1 MTSLVLFKSLAA
13 LIILLTSL
21 LAGLAPLRKAR
32 ANPEHRWLELGEA
45 LGGGVF
51 LGIGLFHMLPD
62 AEEAFRNAYGSSA
75 SSYPYAELLCAF
87 GFVLLLFLEKF
98 VLQFTRDKHADHHNH
113 NHQPSATVIPYLLPL
128 VLSVHAFIEGTALG
142 INTTLVNVLAI
153 FIAIIAHKGSESF
166 ALATNLGRSHLAMR
180 RAMPLFL
187 IWAMMSPLGVL
198 VGSAMASNLQS
209 HTGQVTAAV
218 FNAFAA
224 GTFLY
229 IATLHKTTHMCS
241 SKNSNHFLEFG
252 LMLVGLGIMALV
264 EIWL

>member
-1 MTSLVLFKSLAA
+1 
-13 LIILLTSL
+13 
-21 LAGLAPLRKAR
+21 
-32 ANPEHRWLELGEA
+32 
-45 LGGGVF
+45 
-51 LGIGLFHMLPD
+51 
-62 AEEAFRNAYGSSA
+62 
-75 SSYPYAELLCAF
+75 
-87 GFVLLLFLEKF
+87 
-98 VLQFTRDKHADHHNH
+98 
-113 NHQPSATVIPYLLPL
+113 VIPYLLPL